1 VLFGIQ
7 VHTPCKPLTHTLQKL
22 LFDMMRAYTQR
33 ALFFLFLGI
42 TKHNASAFQMPTTSS
57 PSVRY
62 HLSDSKLFSMN
73 ESEEY
78 NTSFESAVRNG
89 WTPAR
94 GTFAGIRRVS
104 AQTKMNMS
112 DGAVMPDGGLSP
124 CIIKVVGVGGGGC
137 NAVSI
142 VLIMI

>member
-1 VLFGIQ
+1 
-7 VHTPCKPLTHTLQKL
+7 
-22 LFDMMRAYTQR
+22 
-33 ALFFLFLGI
+33 
-42 TKHNASAFQMPTTSS
+42 
-57 PSVRY
+57 
-62 HLSDSKLFSMN
+62 MN
-73 ESEEY
+73 ESDEY

-104 AQTKMNMS
+104 SQTKMNMS

-137 NAVSI
+137 NAVSLHLQMRRHYI
-142 VLIMI
+142 

>member
-1 VLFGIQ
+1 
-7 VHTPCKPLTHTLQKL
+7 
-22 LFDMMRAYTQR
+22 MRSYTQR
-33 ALFFLFLGI
+33 ALLCLFLGI
-42 TKHNASAFQMPTTSS
+42 TSHKVYAFQVPITTSS
-57 PSVRY
+57 QYVRDN
-62 HLSDSKLFSMN
+62 HSDSKLFSMN
-73 ESEEY
+73 ESEDY

-137 NAVSI
+137 NAVS
-142 VLIMI
+142 V